1 MRPLI
6 LFMAALGLSVV
17 GQQQPPTTRPD
28 NTKVNQRDRVGG
40 QVTADQQGNSKAD
53 VDRTAAIRRSISKQK
68 GLSTSARN
76 AKVITLDGQVTLRGP
91 VRDQNEKDLIGK
103 LAAEVAGA
111 HNVRNEL
118 EIAQNGQTH

>member
-6 LFMAALGLSVV
+6 FFLAALGLTVV
-17 GQQQPPTTRPD
+17 GQQPSNTRPD
-28 NTKVNQRDRVGG
+28 NTGINQRDRVAG

-53 VDRTAAIRRSISKQK
+53 VDRTAAIRRSINKQK

-76 AKVITLDGQVTLRGP
+76 AKVITLDGRVTLRGP
-91 VRDQNEKDLIGK
+91 VRDQAEKDLLGK

-118 EIAQNGQTH
+118 EIAPSGQPH